1 MTISVAFILKGYPRL
16 SESFIAQ
23 EIFGLERAGMA
34 IRIFSMR
41 RPTDSRIHPIHRA
54 IMAPV
59 VYLPEYLYQEPW
71 RVVRALWRVSR
82 RAGFSAALRA
92 ILADLP
98 RDPSPNRFRRFGQA
112 AVLVDELGAD
122 VVHLHAH
129 FIHTPA
135 SVGRYASLMSGLA
148 WSASAHAKDIWTS
161 QPWEL
166 RQKLD
171 SARFSVTC
179 TKVGYETLCALSS
192 RADAVHLV
200 YHGLDLERFAAGR
213 AAPQA
218 PDGSDPARP
227 VQLLSVGRAVDKKG
241 YDLLLK
247 ALAGL
252 PASVNWRFEHI
263 GGGEGLSR
271 LKGQAAALGLQDR
284 IIWHGARDQIEVL
297 AAYRRADLFI
307 LPSRIAEDGDR
318 DGLPNVL
325 MEAQSQG
332 VACLSTAVS
341 GIPELILDGETG
353 VLVAPGDA
361 PALTAALQMLIAT
374 PARRAALGAAG
385 EKRVRHVFDHRRGL
399 MTLLGLFRDC
409 GVPLAAID
417 Q

>member
-34 IRIFSMR
+34 IRIFSLR

-82 RAGFSAALRA
+82 RKGFSAALRA
-92 ILADLP
+92 FLTDLP
-98 RDPSPNRFRRFGQA
+98 RDPSPNRVRRFGQA

-179 TKVGYETLCALSS
+179 TKVGYETLRALSS
-192 RADAVHLV
+192 RADSVHLV
-200 YHGLDLERFAAGR
+200 YHGLDLERFAASR

-252 PASVNWRFEHI
+252 PASMNWRFEHI
-263 GGGEGLSR
+263 GGGEG
-271 LKGQAAALGLQDR
+271 
-284 IIWHGARDQIEVL
+284 
-297 AAYRRADLFI
+297 F
-307 LPSRIAEDGDR
+307 
-318 DGLPNVL
+318 
-325 MEAQSQG
+325 
-332 VACLSTAVS
+332 
-341 GIPELILDGETG
+341 
-353 VLVAPGDA
+353 
-361 PALTAALQMLIAT
+361 
-374 PARRAALGAAG
+374 
-385 EKRVRHVFDHRRGL
+385 RG
-399 MTLLGLFRDC
+399 
-409 GVPLAAID
+409 
-417 Q
+417 